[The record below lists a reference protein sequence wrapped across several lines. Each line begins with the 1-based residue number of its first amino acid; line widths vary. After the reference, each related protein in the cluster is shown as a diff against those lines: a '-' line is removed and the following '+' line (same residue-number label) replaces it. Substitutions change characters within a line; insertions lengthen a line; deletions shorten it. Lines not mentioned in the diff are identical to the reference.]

1 MKISF
6 RARLEEQIS
15 IKNEEYLQ
23 ETAKKEEQLRKTV
36 DEYEDRLYELQEKST
51 NSSENME
58 TPRVIF
64 VRFLCRFENIHF
76 SCQLEFNLA
85 YLNLE
90 ALLKMTTLSSSPFR
104 VLML

>member
-1 MKISF
+1 MKFPCRS
-6 RARLEEQIS
+6 RLEEQIS

-58 TPRVIF
+58 TPRVIIL
-64 VRFLCRFENIHF
+64 RFLCSFEREN
-76 SCQLEFNLA
+76 SL
-85 YLNLE
+85 
-90 ALLKMTTLSSSPFR
+90 
-104 VLML
+104 

>member
-6 RARLEEQIS
+6 RARIEEQIS
-15 IKNEEYLQ
+15 IENEDYLQ

-58 TPRVIF
+58 TPRVIILRY
-64 VRFLCRFENIHF
+64 VCSFEREN
-76 SCQLEFNLA
+76 SL
-85 YLNLE
+85 
-90 ALLKMTTLSSSPFR
+90 
-104 VLML
+104 

>member
-36 DEYEDRLYELQEKST
+36 YEYEDRLYELQEKST

-58 TPRVIF
+58 TPRVIILRY
-64 VRFLCRFENIHF
+64 VCSFEREN
-76 SCQLEFNLA
+76 SL
-85 YLNLE
+85 
-90 ALLKMTTLSSSPFR
+90 
-104 VLML
+104 